1 LTIIID
7 TGSISV
13 NRLLGGGIRT
23 GMVTDIYGQSGAGK
37 SQLCFTLCTNY
48 AKHSKQEDTILFVDT
63 AGTFRPERISEIA
76 GSQKTNNLLNKIVFV
91 RALSLSDQIDAL
103 KMITSMNSRLVI
115 IDTVTSLFS
124 VELKGATRHLALMEY
139 LHRLSFYAINFDCAI
154 VITNMVRN
162 VLDKEMIMRREAIYH
177 NDFTN
182 ALETKG
188 DSLQQREFMGT
199 SLSIYTH
206 IKLRLEIINSEKS
219 LFKASLVQPA
229 WKKQAVFSITSNGIS
244 DY

>member
-1 LTIIID
+1 
-7 TGSISV
+7 
-13 NRLLGGGIRT
+13 
-23 GMVTDIYGQSGAGK
+23 M
-37 SQLCFTLCTNY
+37 
-48 AKHSKQEDTILFVDT
+48 
-63 AGTFRPERISEIA
+63 
-76 GSQKTNNLLNKIVFV
+76 
-91 RALSLSDQIDAL
+91 SDQIDAL
-103 KMITSMNSRLVI
+103 KMIPSMNSRLVI

-124 VELKGATRHLALMEY
+124 VELKGASKTSSINEI
-139 LHRLSFYAINFDCAI
+139 SSQIIFFCINFDCAI

-162 VLDKEMIMRREAIYH
+162 VLNKETIIRRDVVSH
-177 NDFTN
+177 NDFTK
-182 ALETKG
+182 ALETKV

-229 WKKQAVFSITSNGIS
+229 WNKHAVFSITSKGIS